1 MRQSIIDALKRF
13 EAENATLGIKGE
25 IAYRKLR
32 AELVEKYGEEG
43 VDKVDRRTEREW
55 NEQHRI

>member
-32 AELVEKYGEEG
+32 AELVEKYGEDG
-43 VDKVDRRTEREW
+43 VAKVDRRTEREW
-55 NEQHRI
+55 RKKNA